1 MDTWVWIVIIAAV
14 VLVVLAIA
22 YFATAS
28 RRRRG
33 LQEQFGPEYDRTV
46 ESADSR
52 RAAESDLLERQQ
64 RHEELDIRELSPAA
78 RDRYFEQWRMVQ
90 VRFVDS
96 PGDAVREADSLVQQV
111 MRDRGYPVDDF
122 ETRADVVSVDH
133 PHVVDNYRSAHGV
146 WASNERGEATT
157 EDLRQSL
164 VHYRS
169 LFEEL
174 LGRGA
179 ADEPISRDETAAAA
193 RPDTDRDVETEREGQ
208 TRA

>member
-1 MDTWVWIVIIAAV
+1 MATWIWIAIVVVVVIA
-14 VLVVLAIA
+14 LLAIA
-22 YFATAS
+22 WFAINS
-28 RRRRG
+28 RRRRA
-33 LQEQFGPEYDRTV
+33 LQERFGPEYDRTV
-46 ESADSR
+46 ETTGKR
-52 RAAESDLLERQQ
+52 RAAESALREREQ

-78 RDRYFEQWRMVQ
+78 RDRYFEEWRALQ

-96 PGDAVREADSLVQQV
+96 PGETVREADTLVQQV

-122 ETRADVVSVDH
+122 DTRADVISVDH
-133 PHVVDNYRSAHGV
+133 PHLVQNYRAAHGI
-146 WASNERGEATT
+146 WAANERGEAST

-179 ADEPISRDETAAAA
+179 ADEPLSRDEAVAE
-193 RPDTDRDVETEREGQ
+193 RTDDR

>member
-1 MDTWVWIVIIAAV
+1 MDTWVWIVIAAAV
-14 VLVVLAIA
+14 VVALLLMAA
-22 YFATAS
+22 FGLGS

-33 LQEQFGPEYDRTV
+33 LQERFGPEYDRTV
-46 ESADSR
+46 ETAGTR
-52 RAAESDLLERQQ
+52 RAAEGELREREE

-78 RDRYFEQWRMVQ
+78 RDRYFEEWRAVQ
-90 VRFVDS
+90 VRFVDA
-96 PGDAVREADSLVQQV
+96 PAQAVTEADHLIQQV

-122 ETRADVVSVDH
+122 DTRADAVSVDH
-133 PHVVDNYRSAHGV
+133 PHVVENYRAAHGV
-146 WASNERGEATT
+146 WAANERGEATT

-179 ADEPISRDETAAAA
+179 ADEPISRDEESYPREPA
-193 RPDTDRDVETEREGQ
+193 EER
-208 TRA
+208 TRT

>member
-22 YFATAS
+22 YVATTS

-33 LQEQFGPEYDRTV
+33 LQDRFGPEYDRTV
-46 ESADSR
+46 DSADSR
-52 RAAESDLLERQQ
+52 RAAESELREREQ
-64 RHEELDIRELSPAA
+64 RHDELDIRELTPAA
-78 RDRYFEQWRMVQ
+78 RDRYFEEWRMVQ
-90 VRFVDS
+90 VRFVDG
-96 PGDAVREADSLVQQV
+96 PGEAVREADSLVQQV

-122 ETRADVVSVDH
+122 DTRADVVSVDH
-133 PHVVDNYRSAHGV
+133 PHVVENYRAAHGV
-146 WASNERGEATT
+146 WAANEHGEATT

-174 LGRGA
+174 LGRGVGP
-179 ADEPISRDETAAAA
+179 ADEPISRDEAPA
-193 RPDTDRDVETEREGQ
+193 DTPADVASEREEQ

>member
-1 MDTWVWIVIIAAV
+1 MDTWVWIVIVAAV
-14 VLVVLAIA
+14 VIALLAVA
-22 YFATAS
+22 WFAVNS

-33 LQEQFGPEYDRTV
+33 LQERFGPEYDRAV
-46 ESADSR
+46 ETTGDR
-52 RAAESDLLERQQ
+52 RAAESELREREQ

-78 RDRYFEQWRMVQ
+78 RERYFEEWRAVQ

-96 PGDAVREADSLVQQV
+96 PGAAVREADMLVQQV

-122 ETRADVVSVDH
+122 DSRAAAVSVDH
-133 PHVVDNYRSAHGV
+133 PHVVEHYRAAHGI
-146 WASNERGEATT
+146 WAANERGEATT

-179 ADEPISRDETAAAA
+179 ADEPISRDERVGERA
-193 RPDTDRDVETEREGQ
+193 DDR

>member
-1 MDTWVWIVIIAAV
+1 MDTWVWIVIVAAV
-14 VLVVLAIA
+14 VIAVLAVIR
-22 YFATAS
+22 FAFAS

-33 LQEQFGPEYDRTV
+33 LQERFGPEYDRAV
-46 ESADSR
+46 ETSGDR
-52 RAAESDLLERQQ
+52 RNAESQLREREQLHDQ
-64 RHEELDIRELSPAA
+64 LDIRELSPAA
-78 RDRYFEQWRMVQ
+78 RDRYFEEWRAVQ

-96 PGDAVREADSLVQQV
+96 PGAAVREADTLVQQV

-122 ETRADVVSVDH
+122 DTRADVVSVDH
-133 PHVVDNYRSAHGV
+133 PHVVDNYRAAHGV
-146 WASNERGEATT
+146 WAANERGEAST

-174 LGRGA
+174 LGHGS
-179 ADEPISRDETAAAA
+179 ADEAISRDGSVPE
-193 RPDTDRDVETEREGQ
+193 RTDER

>member
-1 MDTWVWIVIIAAV
+1 MDTWVWIVIAAV
-14 VLVVLAIA
+14 VVVALLLIA
-22 YFATAS
+22 AFGIGA

-33 LQEQFGPEYDRTV
+33 LQASFGPEYDHAVETTGDRRT
-46 ESADSR
+46 
-52 RAAESDLLERQQ
+52 AESQLREREQL
-64 RHEELDIRELSPAA
+64 HERLDVRELTPAA
-78 RDRYFEQWRMVQ
+78 RDRYFEQWRAVQ
-90 VRFVDS
+90 VRFVDT
-96 PGDAVREADSLVQQV
+96 PGEAVREADTLVQQV

-122 ETRADVVSVDH
+122 DTRADVISVDH
-133 PHVVDNYRSAHGV
+133 PHVVENYRAAHGV
-146 WASNERGEATT
+146 WAANGRGEATT

-179 ADEPISRDETAAAA
+179 ADEPISRDAE
-193 RPDTDRDVETEREGQ
+193 RVEHEQER